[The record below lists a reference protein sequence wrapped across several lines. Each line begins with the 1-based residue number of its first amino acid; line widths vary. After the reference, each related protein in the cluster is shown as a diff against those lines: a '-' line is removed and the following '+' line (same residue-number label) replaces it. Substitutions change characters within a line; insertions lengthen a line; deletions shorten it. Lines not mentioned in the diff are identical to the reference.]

1 MRMMGPTLATV
12 ALALALL
19 GAVHAAALAE
29 GPRPPCDGVAP
40 EPAFPAVGGS
50 PNVRLWHAG
59 ELAPGWRPPAC
70 SGWQG
75 LRFDQLV
82 GLAGR
87 LPAGVSGGDLLARF
101 GAVSEWTGLRYWSA
115 TRRTCRELIDDA
127 HALAGPGA
135 DQRRPDFTAA
145 EMVAGRELYFF
156 QDDNGPGGGAV
167 YRLRLLEAG
176 PDRLVLTTENTTAIT
191 VFLLPLFAP
200 GTLRALTILERAP
213 DGAWT
218 YYSLS
223 GATAAANPLAGGHD
237 ASYLNRALALYAHL
251 AAIDPCDPAIR
262 AD

>member
-12 ALALALL
+12 ARALALL
-19 GAVHAAALAE
+19 GAAQAATVAE

-40 EPAFPAVGGS
+40 EPALPAVGGP
-50 PNVRLWHAG
+50 PNVQLWHAG

-115 TRRTCRELIDDA
+115 TRRTCRELIEDA
-127 HALAGPGA
+127 HALAGPGP
-135 DQRRPDFTAA
+135 DQRRPDFTPA

-156 QDDNGPGGGAV
+156 QDDNGPGGGASTACACS
-167 YRLRLLEAG
+167 RPG
-176 PDRLVLTTENTTAIT
+176 PT
-191 VFLLPLFAP
+191 
-200 GTLRALTILERAP
+200 G
-213 DGAWT
+213 
-218 YYSLS
+218 S
-223 GATAAANPLAGGHD
+223 
-237 ASYLNRALALYAHL
+237 
-251 AAIDPCDPAIR
+251 C
-262 AD
+262 